1 MPNLTATIP
10 HQLTRA
16 EARQRIADGLNDL
29 RSRQSAVLGGLHET
43 WHGDVMD
50 FSGGVMGQL
59 ISGRVD
65 VRDQEVRVEVALPW
79 LLGLLASTV
88 KPRIESQGR
97 KLLSG
102 PAKK

>member
-10 HQLTRA
+10 HQSTRA
-16 EARQRIADGLNDL
+16 EARRRIEDGLRNL
-29 RSRQSAVLGGLHET
+29 RSREPAVLGGLRET

-50 FSGGVMGQL
+50 FSGGVMGQP

-88 KPRIESQGR
+88 KPRIERQGR
-97 KLLSG
+97 QLLSG
-102 PAKK
+102 PARK